1 MMMMMMLTMMIHSR
15 FGPSNVI
22 VGAFI
27 PKLPSSL
34 VGGKARA
41 PSASRRSWGSGNQ
54 GSLESRCCKCGKGC
68 CPRSQVAGLRSE
80 GRFDPVPGTVMSDS
94 GVVGECNVRD
104 RDGGLPRPRGRFL
117 CLTVILKRDEYN
129 LMKRMG
135 FLGPDLLGE
144 MSSSCIPMHADD
156 AIAWV
161 TALSSSRHLAAV
173 DFSVGRWTRFTIRLT
188 DEQLEDLLRTGA
200 LCRPGAPGRDPYRVA
215 KAIPLETLVREIQNH
230 VVVPVAFPI
239 ASPEEKFFPG
249 AWWHGRVGRMRS
261 LGETHF
267 RPGVVD
273 QALVLQENHPLRLCV
288 IPRPLSDWS
297 SDLRAADHLCTQCA
311 KNMQRTHSL
320 LCDMLCSISCK
331 HGEQSKAGEGA
342 GKIARI
348 HTVALAR
355 CICAQCHL
363 HALEGSA
370 IMVWKQ

>member
-1 MMMMMMLTMMIHSR
+1 
-15 FGPSNVI
+15 
-22 VGAFI
+22 
-27 PKLPSSL
+27 
-34 VGGKARA
+34 
-41 PSASRRSWGSGNQ
+41 
-54 GSLESRCCKCGKGC
+54 
-68 CPRSQVAGLRSE
+68 
-80 GRFDPVPGTVMSDS
+80 MSDS
-94 GVVGECNVRD
+94 CVVGECNVRD

-117 CLTVILKRDEYN
+117 CLTVILKRMCYN
-129 LMKRMG
+129 EVRKKR
-135 FLGPDLLGE
+135 LLDPHLVGE
-144 MSSSCIPMHADD
+144 TSSTCIPVYADD
-156 AIAWV
+156 ALAWV
-161 TALSSSRHLAAV
+161 TALSGSCRAAAP
-173 DFSVGRWTRFTIRLT
+173 DFTEGRWTRFTIHLA
-188 DEQLEDLLRTGA
+188 DEKLEELLRIGTLQG
-200 LCRPGAPGRDPYRVA
+200 PGTPGRGPYRVT
-215 KAIPLETLVREIQNH
+215 KAIPLETLLWEIQEH
-230 VVVPVAFPI
+230 IVVPVNTGGTT
-239 ASPEEKFFPG
+239 SLEEMFFPG
-249 AWWHGRVGRMRS
+249 AWWHGWVGRVRS

-267 RPGVVD
+267 RPSVVD

-342 GKIARI
+342 SKIARI

>member
-1 MMMMMMLTMMIHSR
+1 MDWCSLQAWGARQRSIS
-15 FGPSNVI
+15 GSQGDPS
-22 VGAFI
+22 G
-27 PKLPSSL
+27 
-34 VGGKARA
+34 
-41 PSASRRSWGSGNQ
+41 
-54 GSLESRCCKCGKGC
+54 
-68 CPRSQVAGLRSE
+68 
-80 GRFDPVPGTVMSDS
+80 
-94 GVVGECNVRD
+94 
-104 RDGGLPRPRGRFL
+104 
-117 CLTVILKRDEYN
+117 
-129 LMKRMG
+129 
-135 FLGPDLLGE
+135 
-144 MSSSCIPMHADD
+144 
-156 AIAWV
+156 
-161 TALSSSRHLAAV
+161 
-173 DFSVGRWTRFTIRLT
+173 DFSLGDSEPRRGTCGIPNSITRG
-188 DEQLEDLLRTGA
+188 E
-200 LCRPGAPGRDPYRVA
+200 V
-215 KAIPLETLVREIQNH
+215 
-230 VVVPVAFPI
+230 
-239 ASPEEKFFPG
+239 FPG

-267 RPGVVD
+267 RPSVVD